1 VQIDIRGQNVPLS
14 GALAAHCVDRLDRA
28 LRRVSSRIACVHV
41 VLLDVSGPKTLDAKA
56 CRTTV
61 DFVNGGR
68 VRFESRTDS
77 YYLSASQSISGAVR
91 RVQRELERRRTT
103 ALEGSVPTPPAA

>member
-1 VQIDIRGQNVPLS
+1 MQIDIRGQNVPLS
-14 GALAAHCVDRLDRA
+14 GALAAHCIDRLDRA

-41 VLLDVSGPKTLDAKA
+41 VLVDIGGPKTLNAKA

-103 ALEGSVPTPPAA
+103 GPEQPMAPQPAA